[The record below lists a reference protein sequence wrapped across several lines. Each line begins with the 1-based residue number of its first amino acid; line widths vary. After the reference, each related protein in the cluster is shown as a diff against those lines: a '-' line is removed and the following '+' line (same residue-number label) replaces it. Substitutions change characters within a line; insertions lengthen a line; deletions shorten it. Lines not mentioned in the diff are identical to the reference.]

1 MYPNLVG
8 INTISLLRLAQRGD
22 RAGGKIRG
30 ATLPTLA
37 RAYSHTVECTRY
49 RTHTRTV
56 TVHVRAIT
64 SSFPLLVS
72 RFLDFAAVTDNR
84 SLGLLQHFLAL
95 RMTLSS
101 AHSAFLS
108 PTLRPKAVAFFRFPQ
123 ECVRAELRACPSD
136 PFIVEVAGQVSS
148 RVPLTGTRFVKP
160 AQGLTLMLGLTPRH
174 SCHPI
179 SHTGRGASARETS
192 GRIACNRTCVCV
204 RLATD

>member
-37 RAYSHTVECTRY
+37 RAYSHTVESTRY
-49 RTHTRTV
+49 WTHTRTV

-84 SLGLLQHFLAL
+84 SFGLLQHSLAL

-108 PTLRPKAVAFFRFPQ
+108 PTPRPKAVAFFRFPQ
-123 ECVRAELRACPSD
+123 ERVRAELRACPSD
-136 PFIVEVAGQVSS
+136 PLHCGGCRPGFVTRSLNRNAFRQ
-148 RVPLTGTRFVKP
+148 TGP
-160 AQGLTLMLGLTPRH
+160 
-174 SCHPI
+174 
-179 SHTGRGASARETS
+179 GAYPHARPYAASLLSPHLPYREGS
-192 GRIACNRTCVCV
+192 QRSQ
-204 RLATD
+204 D

>member
-1 MYPNLVG
+1 M
-8 INTISLLRLAQRGD
+8 TIF
-22 RAGGKIRG
+22 
-30 ATLPTLA
+30 
-37 RAYSHTVECTRY
+37 CTPFRY
-49 RTHTRTV
+49 
-56 TVHVRAIT
+56 
-64 SSFPLLVS
+64 F
-72 RFLDFAAVTDNR
+72 
-84 SLGLLQHFLAL
+84 GLLQHLLAL
-95 RMTLSS
+95 GMTLSS

-123 ECVRAELRACPSD
+123 ERVGLNCAHVPRT

-148 RVPLTGTRFVKP
+148 RFPLTGTRFVKP